1 MSLPNRPYLNTPRI
15 SPEYFRQNN
24 RNPLPPQ
31 TGLSSYVYPTDLVAD
46 QRNMYI
52 QIQFMKYEKRS
63 VFSPPFLSPLGG
75 VALPIPKKIND
86 QQAVVWEAVSGGPTM
101 AALEAGRN
109 TFNTAYNAAGGGAG
123 GLLAGAAGAAVAG
136 AGVGATAALL
146 QAGGS
151 AVSLAGSLV
160 GLAPNPFLTM
170 LFKSGQFKEHQLNWT
185 FTPHNQQESYNLVQI
200 IQYFKYNMLPS
211 YFGGALGGG
220 LLLNYPNIAI
230 LRLYP
235 DDFFTYRFKPCAI
248 ASVSTDYSGG
258 GQPSFFENGAPTVI
272 NFSMQLKEIELWTQE
287 DYGANW

>member
-31 TGLSSYVYPTDLVAD
+31 TGLSSYVYPTDLVDD

-52 QIQFMKYEKRS
+52 QIEFVKYEKRS

-86 QQAVVWEAVSGGPTM
+86 QQAVVWEAVSGGMT
-101 AALEAGRN
+101 AAAIEAGKAAN
-109 TFNTAYNAAGGGAG
+109 AAAGGGV
-123 GLLAGAAGAAVAG
+123 AGAAAAA
-136 AGVGATAALL
+136 AAGATAGASYAALG
-146 QAGGS
+146 AGS
-151 AVSLAGSLV
+151 AAAGSIGIDAGIFGAEL
-160 GLAPNPFLTM
+160 GKAPNPFLTM
-170 LFKSGQFKEHQLNWT
+170 LFKSGQFKEHTLNWT